1 MTQMSDERSSEA
13 MLEERLL
20 ELQEEE
26 DHKRMLYDRTIGGEN
41 APRPSIQFIQDC
53 VGPLKSDEELHA
65 EAQRDVERM
74 RQQMIDEAMQR
85 EIVEQ
90 SMREHAAR
98 MAEMQSLEGA
108 IDRVENSPTLRDA
121 FEKADQNERDDLYER
136 LADHEHA
143 QRQNAQELGA
153 EEQQNQGNVEDHGPE
168 E

>member
-1 MTQMSDERSSEA
+1 MQISDERPSEE
-13 MLEERLL
+13 MLEERLSQ
-20 ELQEEE
+20 LQEEE
-26 DHKRMLYDRTIGGEN
+26 DYKQMLYDRTIGGEN

-53 VGPLKSDEELHA
+53 VGPPKSDDELHA

-98 MAEMQSLEGA
+98 IAEMQSLEGA
-108 IDRVENSPTLRDA
+108 IDRVEESSTLRDA
-121 FEKADQNERDDLYER
+121 FENADQNERDDLYER

-143 QRQNAQELGA
+143 QRQNTQELGA
-153 EEQQNQGNVEDHGPE
+153 EEQQSEGPSEDDGPE